1 MLNLDKNKRYLL
13 ACSFGPDSMALFSML
28 LKENIKFDVALVN
41 YHLREESNFEQ
52 TSLESICKANHIKI
66 YVHDF
71 RNHLTSNIE
80 ANCRAVRYSFFS
92 YIFGFNKYEA
102 VLVAH
107 NKDDLIETYLLQ
119 KKRKNLPIFYGINEK
134 TIINGITVLRP
145 LLNYSKRDL
154 KSYCDENHIPYSIDK
169 TNLEPM
175 YERNKIRLD
184 IVSNLSEKEKNQLI
198 DEIDDKNK
206 VLKELF
212 KSFEKQSNLISD
224 LNNLSDIEFAYYLN
238 WLSKKLY
245 PSFKITYKQSIEIR
259 AVMNSKK
266 PNSFVLLNKN
276 SLICYKENDRMF
288 IKENVSNNSYRFT
301 IDSPVLIDNEILYIN
316 LLTDMSKRNIHDSDY
331 PLTIRT
337 YEKDDSYQIKN
348 YSVPVRRLFI
358 DWKMPTRIRKIWPL
372 VINNK
377 GKIIYIPRYR
387 DDFVPDENCNF
398 YVKECFTLK

>member
-1 MLNLDKNKRYLL
+1 MLKLDKNKRYLL

-28 LKENIKFDVALVN
+28 LKENIRFDVALVN

-52 TSLESICKANHIKI
+52 TSLESICKANNIKI

-80 ANCRAVRYSFFS
+80 ANCRAIRYSFFS
-92 YIFGFNKYEA
+92 YIFGLNNYEA

-119 KKRKNLPIFYGINEK
+119 KKRKNLPIFYGINEN

-145 LLNYSKRDL
+145 LLNYSKADL

-169 TNLEPM
+169 TNLEPI

-184 IVSNLSEKEKNQLI
+184 IVSSLSEKEKNQLI
-198 DEIDDKNK
+198 DEINDKNK
-206 VLKELF
+206 LLKELF

-288 IKENVSNNSYRFT
+288 IKENVSNNSYCLN

-316 LLTDMSKRNIHDSDY
+316 LLSDMSKRNIHDADY

-337 YEKDDSYQIKN
+337 YEKDDSYQIKS
-348 YSVPVRRLFI
+348 YSVLVRRLFI

>member
-28 LKENIKFDVALVN
+28 LKENISFDVALVN

-52 TSLESICKANHIKI
+52 ASLESICKANHIKI

-80 ANCRAVRYSFFS
+80 ANCRAIRYSFFS

-145 LLNYSKRDL
+145 LLNYSKADL
-154 KSYCDENHIPYSIDK
+154 KSYCDENHVPYSIDK

-259 AVMNSKK
+259 SVMNSKK

-288 IKENVSNNSYRFT
+288 IKENVSNNSYCLN
-301 IDSPVLIDNEILYIN
+301 IDSPVLINNEILYIN
-316 LLTDMSKRNIHDSDY
+316 LLSDMSKRNIHDSDY

-337 YEKDDSYQIKN
+337 YEKDDSYQIKT

>member
-28 LKENIKFDVALVN
+28 LKENISFDVALVN
-41 YHLREESNFEQ
+41 YHLREESNLEQ
-52 TSLESICKANHIKI
+52 TSLESFCKANRIKI

-71 RNHLTSNIE
+71 RNHFTSNIE
-80 ANCRAVRYSFFS
+80 ANCRAIRYSFFS

-145 LLNYSKRDL
+145 LLNYSKADL

-169 TNLEPM
+169 TNLEPI

-198 DEIDDKNK
+198 DEINDKNK

-276 SLICYKENDRMF
+276 SLICYKEHDRMF
-288 IKENVSNNSYRFT
+288 IKENVSNNSYCFT

-316 LLTDMSKRNIHDSDY
+316 LLSDMSKRNIHDSDY

-348 YSVPVRRLFI
+348 YSVLVRRLFI